1 MYKAEIRNRANPH
14 KKTKGYCKGVG
25 YWECVEASMD
35 RVLGGYSHVNDVDV
49 KCNEAFLKT
58 LFYERFVDARR
69 IQHLIALDCG
79 SGIGELPVK
88 LWPLESLCLR
98 ICTRQPTFIV
108 FHFKDFTPK
117 VGRYDVT
124 WIQRCIRQLADD
136 DFISFFKRAKVGL
149 KLRGEAD

>member
-79 SGIGELPVK
+79 SGIGE
-88 LWPLESLCLR
+88 
-98 ICTRQPTFIV
+98 
-108 FHFKDFTPK
+108 
-117 VGRYDVT
+117 
-124 WIQRCIRQLADD
+124 
-136 DFISFFKRAKVGL
+136 
-149 KLRGEAD
+149 